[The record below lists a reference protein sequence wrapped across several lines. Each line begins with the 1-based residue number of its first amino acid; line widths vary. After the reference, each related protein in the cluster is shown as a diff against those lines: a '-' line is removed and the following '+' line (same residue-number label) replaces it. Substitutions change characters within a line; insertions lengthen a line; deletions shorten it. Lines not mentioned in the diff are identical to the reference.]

1 MAATAVVAWEAHPMG
16 FGQQSGP
23 PSSAKQ
29 VAEIAD
35 LLEQAGFASLR
46 EARHPYGLSQRQAN
60 GKFTRGEADELI
72 GRLQAELESV
82 GRGDAAEPPA
92 VTRPTPAAAASPATA
107 GRGARRE
114 ADRQAE
120 AVAVLSDEVLADEL
134 VRRGWMCMPP
144 A

>member
-1 MAATAVVAWEAHPMG
+1 MG

-72 GRLQAELESV
+72 GRLQAELDSAELDSA
-82 GRGDAAEPPA
+82 GPGDPAEAPE
-92 VTRPTPAAAASPATA
+92 VTRPTRAPAAPTVAA

-120 AVAVLSDEVLADEL
+120 AVAALSDEVLADEL